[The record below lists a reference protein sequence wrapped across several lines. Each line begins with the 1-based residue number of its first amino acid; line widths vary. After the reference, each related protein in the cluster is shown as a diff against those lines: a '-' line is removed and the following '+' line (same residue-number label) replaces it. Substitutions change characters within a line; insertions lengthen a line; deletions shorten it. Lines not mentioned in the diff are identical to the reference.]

1 MAPSGAFT
9 TTEKIQWGSGPMA
22 EDHWVPPVSGETSN
36 ECFWHLRPLRP
47 DRLVTLAAVGLAN
60 VPAARNFANGSP
72 SPRGRLSSTLQHHRT
87 RKTRGRELAR
97 RGGRGRRATWEGRP
111 CPVACGPRLIVPG
124 PCLILSGP
132 CLITR
137 GLVSTLFLGRAGSSN
152 HFSWADGD
160 CLITSGPCLIAV

>member
-47 DRLVTLAAVGLAN
+47 DRLVTLAAVGLTN

-72 SPRGRLSSTLQHHRT
+72 SPRGRLFSTLQHHWT
-87 RKTRGRELAR
+87 RKNTRKRVGEEGV
-97 RGGRGRRATWEGRP
+97 RGGAGRP
-111 CPVACGPRLIVPG
+111 GKADHVQSHVD
-124 PCLILSGP
+124 
-132 CLITR
+132 
-137 GLVSTLFLGRAGSSN
+137 LV
-152 HFSWADGD
+152 
-160 CLITSGPCLIAV
+160 